1 MSFPFFI
8 CLPGFSLWTMDL
20 DMASISQPAKEDM
33 VSGCQAAELVVEEWS
48 EPCDDIIYGEP
59 CLLPSEVVNHD
70 KLLAVHS
77 SD

>member
-1 MSFPFFI
+1 
-8 CLPGFSLWTMDL
+8 
-20 DMASISQPAKEDM
+20 MASISQPAKEDM

-59 CLLPSEVVNHD
+59 CLLPSDVVNHD